1 LQEKDMELS
10 QSERIKIL
18 NECSI
23 EIFLNHKKKITRDCI
38 LKYLSVKNY
47 QGIQSLTLNNLPND
61 AQWIFLTGENGYGKT
76 SILRAIAKGLLGDE
90 ELVAQIDKNTK
101 IISVINSLGVN
112 LPHLIEKGK
121 INYNNAS
128 INIVGYGI
136 ARFNQSDDRNYGNA
150 YTLFEDNGTL
160 LSIEKLLLTADEPT
174 FEKIKTIFK
183 RIIPNLVDIKKV
195 KNNGFY
201 EIHYQEKN
209 EKGDTFDSVKL
220 NDLAAGYRG
229 IITMIGDMMRRFNN
243 YMEKSFEEVTGIVI
257 IDEFDA
263 HLHPKYQY
271 ELPKLLSTVFP
282 KIQFIVSTHSPI
294 PLLGVEPNT
303 AVVLTVNRTK
313 ELGITVDRLD
323 DDIDIDRLSA
333 NALLTSDIF
342 GFKTIFARGA
352 TPDTIEPFDN
362 YKDIK
367 EMNELE
373 KRMELKQGFK
383 DLNIKIG

>member
-1 LQEKDMELS
+1 MELS
-10 QSERIKIL
+10 QFERKNAL
-18 NECSI
+18 KEGSI
-23 EIFLNHKKKITRDCI
+23 EIFLNNKDKITRDCV
-38 LKYLSVKNY
+38 LKYLNVKNY
-47 QGIQSLTLNNLPND
+47 QGIKSLTLKNLPND

-90 ELVAQIDKNTK
+90 ELVTQIDKNTK
-101 IISVINSLGVN
+101 IISVINSFGTMH
-112 LPHLIEKGK
+112 PHLVEKGK
-121 INYNNAS
+121 RNYNNLS

-136 ARFNQSDDRNYGNA
+136 SRFNYSDDRNYGNA

-160 LSIEKLLLTADEPT
+160 LSIEKLLITADEPT
-174 FEKIKTIFK
+174 FGKIKTIFK
-183 RIIPNLVDIKKV
+183 CIIPNLLDIKKI

-209 EKGDTFDSVKL
+209 EKGDAFDSVKL

-243 YMEKSFEEVTGIVI
+243 QLEKSFDELTGIVI

-313 ELGITVDRLD
+313 ELGITVERLD

-333 NALLTSDIF
+333 NALLSSDIF
-342 GFKTIFARGA
+342 GFKSIFARGA
-352 TPDTIEPFDN
+352 TPDTIEPFDD

-367 EMNELE
+367 EMDELE